1 MDRKLFTSL
10 LSKRL
15 YPLLRAEGFRG
26 SGATLRRMNEPV
38 VEVFNVQ
45 ASSGGHRCYLNLGL
59 HLAYLPAEGGQ
70 IVQPG
75 EFTESQCAFRTRL
88 NPPPG
93 QQFGWSYGSSQ
104 SEAESNVDRVLEAWE
119 REGKPFFANHS
130 YPGGVSRLVE
140 ELTPTETHPKHL
152 LTFARIALQL
162 GHQMRAIYL
171 ARSALERVNPS
182 ARTLKQSFGAFL
194 RISRTTTNS
203 CERDTL
209 TPNPSVKGTK
219 CGRPHFAP
227 YLER

>member
-26 SGATLRRMNEPV
+26 SGTTLRRVNEPV

-45 ASSGGHRCYLNLGL
+45 ASSGGDRCYLNLGL
-59 HLAYLPAEGGQ
+59 HLTFLPSEGGQ
-70 IVQPG
+70 ILKPS
-75 EFTESQCAFRTRL
+75 EFTESQCSFRTRL

-93 QQFGWSYGSSQ
+93 QQFGWSYGSSEG
-104 SEAESNVDRVLEAWE
+104 EAESNVGQVLEAWE
-119 REGKPFFANHS
+119 QEAKPFFASHS

-140 ELTPTETHPKHL
+140 EPVPAETHPKHL

-162 GHQMRAIYL
+162 GRQERAIDL

-182 ARTLKQSFGAFL
+182 ASGLRYEITQFL
-194 RISRTTTNS
+194 QQAGET
-203 CERDTL
+203 
-209 TPNPSVKGTK
+209 
-219 CGRPHFAP
+219 
-227 YLER
+227 